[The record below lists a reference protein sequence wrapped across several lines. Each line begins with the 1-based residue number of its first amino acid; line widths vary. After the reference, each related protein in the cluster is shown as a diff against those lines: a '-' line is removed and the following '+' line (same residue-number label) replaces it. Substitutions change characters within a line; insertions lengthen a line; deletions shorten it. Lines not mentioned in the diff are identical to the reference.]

1 MTQISKYK
9 VSQNVTDQIQDFL
22 FETISNLTNKKQV
35 SDFLYEFLTPT
46 EMIMFTNRLAIG
58 YLIAKEYDQR
68 EISRTLKVST
78 TTVSTFSS
86 IYKNGTSYKQMV
98 DRIVSKMKNK
108 EFLLDI
114 AEGFTNIDAIG
125 GAKSAGYFTSRNEIR
140 KKKRNLL

>member
-46 EMIMFTNRLAIG
+46 EMIMFTKRLAIG

-98 DRIVSKMKNK
+98 DRIVNKMKNK

-114 AEGFTNIDAIG
+114 AEGFTNIGAIG